1 MDDVSAEAAWRDAVR
16 VALTRGDRDEL
27 GRLFSGAQEL
37 WGNAVASRLWL
48 EMVSAFD
55 ANATTG

>member
-1 MDDVSAEAAWRDAVR
+1 MDDVSAETAWRDAVR
-16 VALTRGDRDEL
+16 AALTRGDREAL
-27 GRLFSGAQEL
+27 GRLFSGAQEM
-37 WGNAVASRLWL
+37 WGTTVASRLWL